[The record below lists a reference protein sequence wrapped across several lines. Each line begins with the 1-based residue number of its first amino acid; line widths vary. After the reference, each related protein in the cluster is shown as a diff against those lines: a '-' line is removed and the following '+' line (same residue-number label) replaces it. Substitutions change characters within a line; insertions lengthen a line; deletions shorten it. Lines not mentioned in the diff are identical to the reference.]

1 MRSQKD
7 DLVDRRK
14 VEVWQHM
21 EPKRTKRSIAFLC
34 PSYSLFGGI
43 TRRRSQQS
51 VFDLVLSS
59 SLLTNLMRRYK
70 GLGIYRVN

>member
-1 MRSQKD
+1 MRSQKE

-34 PSYSLFGGI
+34 SDRLVRASETFEYSLDKNHN
-43 TRRRSQQS
+43 
-51 VFDLVLSS
+51 DLVY
-59 SLLTNLMRRYK
+59 LTSNRYS
-70 GLGIYRVN
+70 I